1 MLQVLKLEVY
11 TSVLNAYT
19 YLFTESQALVRK
31 SIQLVLTDGG
41 FNIPSVPAQTAQK
54 TAEKLLEWVSDS
66 DNSSLFAS
74 FASDLI
80 KQLESCFKS
89 SYQSF
94 QRRREKMWEQLLK
107 LRSSPRFRAMWSSF
121 LLESIGVPACPIFF
135 QYVVDDIFNSLIK
148 HHFKCDEPEEEEVD
162 DHIQLNYE
170 EQNALRYTA
179 GYVVNALIKKLKHS
193 THPLKEEMMCCLLEV
208 DDRTEGD
215 TPHGTEDWTRK
226 VDRGDLKRIG
236 DMMYGAFEAIELETR
251 RFFRRDPSR
260 LQNFKTQLQEK
271 ILSSDDV
278 KFFWAIVS
286 AGWEEDESE
295 ALLELL
301 VEQYVTV
308 RGFSFASGWMEKYK
322 QANKKSSQKSKGV
335 RKQLL
340 SKGVRKQHDWL
351 LLCGS

>member
-1 MLQVLKLEVY
+1 MIQSKTVCY
-11 TSVLNAYT
+11 TVKPC
-19 YLFTESQALVRK
+19 E
-31 SIQLVLTDGG
+31 
-41 FNIPSVPAQTAQK
+41 
-54 TAEKLLEWVSDS
+54 
-66 DNSSLFAS
+66 
-74 FASDLI
+74 
-80 KQLESCFKS
+80 
-89 SYQSF
+89 
-94 QRRREKMWEQLLK
+94 
-107 LRSSPRFRAMWSSF
+107 LRG
-121 LLESIGVPACPIFF
+121 LACPIFF
-135 QYVVDDIFNSLIK
+135 QFVVDGIFNSLIK

-215 TPHGTEDWTRK
+215 TPHIYGTEDWTRK
-226 VDRGDLKRIG
+226 VDREGLKRIG
-236 DMMYGAFEAIELETR
+236 DMMYGAFEAIEVETR

-295 ALLELL
+295 ALLELM
-301 VEQYVTV
+301 VEQ
-308 RGFSFASGWMEKYK
+308 FCDCLWI
-322 QANKKSSQKSKGV
+322 
-335 RKQLL
+335 LL
-340 SKGVRKQHDWL
+340 PLPLSWL
-351 LLCGS
+351 YSAIKWSHEMALPLN